1 MFGILKRRRR
11 KRALEAPFPDAWMAI
26 VERRLPFYQE
36 LDETMQATFRDEVRV
51 FIDRVRFFGAAGLEI
66 TDEIRV
72 VVAGSAVRLILRL
85 DESFYDDLKEVVVYP
100 HDYKHPDRGTGDGE
114 KHVRG
119 EAHHF
124 GTVVLSWPAVLAGL
138 SRPTDGHDTAVHEFA
153 HVLDKTSLGFDG
165 TPRLRAREDYRVWG
179 EVMSAHFLDLQRG
192 EQRQRRILRD
202 YGATNEAEFFAVAT
216 EAFFER
222 PDDMREHASDLY
234 EVLARFYGY
243 DP

>member
-1 MFGILKRRRR
+1 MFGLIRARRRR
-11 KRALEAPFPDAWMAI
+11 RVLAEPFPPEWLAI
-26 VERRLPFYQE
+26 VERRLPFYHALDPE
-36 LDETMQATFRDEVRV
+36 LQAVFRDELQV
-51 FIDRVRFFGAAGLEI
+51 FLDRVRFYGAAELEVS
-66 TDEIRV
+66 DEMRV
-72 VVAGSAVRLILRL
+72 VIAGCAVRLILRL
-85 DESFYDDLKEVVVYP
+85 DESYYDRLKEVVVYP
-100 HDYKHPDRGTGDGE
+100 YDYKHPDRGDGEGE
-114 KHVRG
+114 KHVLG

-124 GTVVLSWPAVLAGL
+124 GTVVLSWPAVLEGL
-138 SRPTDGHDTAVHEFA
+138 ADADDGHDTALHEFA

-192 EQRQRRILRD
+192 EEPQLSVLRD

-222 PDDMREHASDLY
+222 GDDMREHAPDLY

-243 DP
+243 TP